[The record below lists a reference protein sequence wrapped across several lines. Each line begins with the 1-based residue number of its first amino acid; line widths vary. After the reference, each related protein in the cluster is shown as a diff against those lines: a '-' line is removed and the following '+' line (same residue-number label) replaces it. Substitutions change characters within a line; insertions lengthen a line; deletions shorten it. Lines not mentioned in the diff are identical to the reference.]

1 MSYTYHSL
9 EVEVAIVH
17 RQYQYLLVDREERD
31 RLRHVE
37 LVKGESHGL
46 LRDEGDLFMIYEF

>member
-9 EVEVAIVH
+9 EVEAAIVY
-17 RQYQYLLVDREERD
+17 RQYQYLLIDREERE

-37 LVKGESHGL
+37 LVKGESHSV
-46 LRDEGDLFMIYEF
+46 LRDEMDLIMKCV

>member
-1 MSYTYHSL
+1 MSYTYHVL

-31 RLRHVE
+31 RLRHVG
-37 LVKGESHGL
+37 LVEGESHGL
-46 LRDEGDLFMIYEF
+46 LRDEGHLLMKYV